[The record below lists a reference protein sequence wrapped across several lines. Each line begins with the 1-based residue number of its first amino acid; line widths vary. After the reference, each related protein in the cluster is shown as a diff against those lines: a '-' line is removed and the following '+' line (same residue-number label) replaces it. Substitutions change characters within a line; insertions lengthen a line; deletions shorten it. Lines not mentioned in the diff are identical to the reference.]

1 MDLLK
6 MRHETSATTA
16 TTTTKTRTTTTTIK
30 TITITT
36 TNDNDTTTTM
46 TTQRRRRTE
55 PNYVALQSAVSITRA
70 YAMGVGNTTT
80 TKDNKDNEEY
90 SATNWLG
97 SS

>member
-16 TTTTKTRTTTTTIK
+16 TTTTKTRTTTTT

-80 TKDNKDNEEY
+80 TKDNIDNEEY

>member
-16 TTTTKTRTTTTTIK
+16 TTTTKTRTTTTTTK
-30 TITITT
+30 TTITT

-90 SATNWLG
+90 SATN
-97 SS
+97 